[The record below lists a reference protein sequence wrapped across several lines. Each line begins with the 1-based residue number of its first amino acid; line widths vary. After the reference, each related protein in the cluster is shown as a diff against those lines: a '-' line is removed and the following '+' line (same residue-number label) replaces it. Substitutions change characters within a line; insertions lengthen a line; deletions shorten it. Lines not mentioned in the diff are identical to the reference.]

1 MSEKCQRSDVT
12 RRDFLH
18 AAGGAVVVSALPVR
32 LPAEEA
38 AGEATTKPGKLDAGV
53 LGRTK
58 YPVTKVSFGA
68 IRIKTPDGTRLL
80 KTAIDHGVNLVHTA
94 PGYTGGKSVQ
104 AIGALFKEHPEYR
117 EKVFLCLKNGGPGN
131 EESVDKALKRL
142 NTDHTDMLMPT
153 IHKPDAARLEAIV
166 KFNEVLIKKG
176 KVRFGAFTTHGEM
189 NEVIELVLKQ
199 APDAFAGTLMSM
211 APAGIRLGSSKQ
223 DETDEVRQRFLANIT
238 GLREHGVGIISMKS
252 GAKRAVGRGKKL
264 FEPHCKS
271 VLQAG
276 ADTVLTSFGNFNE
289 VEVVPQ
295 LDLSS
300 LAMTGL
306 ERRLTAALC
315 DGDCMM
321 CGACTHACPQ
331 GLPVADLV
339 RVGSYPRSTD
349 WAEHAVGEYAALG
362 VSAAQVASACSGCAG
377 ACSGACP
384 IQLASGKHVR
394 RVAAH
399 FDRVLA

>member
-1 MSEKCQRSDVT
+1 MSETCQKSDVS
-12 RRDFLH
+12 RRDFLQ

-38 AGEATTKPGKLDAGV
+38 AGGATTKPSKLDAGV

-68 IRIKTPDGTRLL
+68 IRIKPPHGTRLL
-80 KTAIDHGVNLVHTA
+80 KTAIDYGVNLVHTA
-94 PGYTGGKSVQ
+94 TGYTGGGSVE
-104 AIGALFKEHPEYR
+104 AIGALFKEHPDYR
-117 EKVFLCLKNGGPGN
+117 QKVFLCLKNGGPGD
-131 EESVDKALKRL
+131 ERSVDNGLKGM
-142 NTDHTDMLMPT
+142 NTDHVDMLMPT
-153 IHKPDAARLEAIV
+153 IHSADPARLEGIV
-166 KFNEVLIKKG
+166 KLNEMMVKNG
-176 KVRFGAFTTHGEM
+176 KARFGAFTTHSEM
-189 NEVIELVLKQ
+189 NEVIELVLKE
-199 APDAFAGTLMSM
+199 APDAFDGTLMSM

-223 DETDEVRQRFLANIT
+223 DETDEVRQRFLANIK

-252 GAKRAVGRGKKL
+252 GAKRAVGRGKRL

-306 ERRLTAALC
+306 QRRLTAALC

-339 RVGSYPRSTD
+339 RVGSYPRSPD
-349 WAEHAVGEYAALG
+349 WAEHAASEYAALG
-362 VSAAQVASACSGCAG
+362 VRAAQVASACSGCAG
-377 ACSGACP
+377 GCRGACP
-384 IQLASGKHVR
+384 LQLASGKHVR

-399 FDRVLA
+399 FDRALV

>member
-1 MSEKCQRSDVT
+1 MSEKYENSDVS
-12 RRDFLH
+12 RRDFLQ
-18 AAGGAVVVSALPVR
+18 AAGGAVVVSALPLR
-32 LPAEEA
+32 LPAEEGV
-38 AGEATTKPGKLDAGV
+38 GEATSKPSKLDAGV

-58 YPVTKVSFGA
+58 YPVTRVSFGA
-68 IRIKTPDGTRLL
+68 IRIKPPDGTRLL

-94 PGYTGGKSVQ
+94 PGYTGGKSVE

-117 EKVFLCLKNGGPGN
+117 EKVFLCLKNSSPGDEGN
-131 EESVDKALKRL
+131 VDRALKGM
-142 NTDHTDMLMPT
+142 NTDHVDMLMPT
-153 IHKPDAARLEAIV
+153 IHKADPGRLETIV
-166 KFNEVLIKKG
+166 KFNEMIVKKG
-176 KVRFGAFTTHGEM
+176 KARFGAFTTHGEM

-211 APAGIRLGSSKQ
+211 APAGIRLGSSRQ
-223 DETDEVRQRFLANIT
+223 DETDEVRQRFLANIK
-238 GLREHGVGIISMKS
+238 GLRKHGVGIISMKS
-252 GAKRAVGRGKKL
+252 GAKRAVGRGKRL

-306 ERRLTAALC
+306 QRRLNASLC

-339 RVGSYPRSTD
+339 RVGSYPGSAD
-349 WAEHAVGEYAALG
+349 WADHAVGEYADLG

-399 FDRVLA
+399 FDRALA

>member
-1 MSEKCQRSDVT
+1 
-12 RRDFLH
+12 
-18 AAGGAVVVSALPVR
+18 
-32 LPAEEA
+32 
-38 AGEATTKPGKLDAGV
+38 
-53 LGRTK
+53 
-58 YPVTKVSFGA
+58 
-68 IRIKTPDGTRLL
+68 
-80 KTAIDHGVNLVHTA
+80 
-94 PGYTGGKSVQ
+94 
-104 AIGALFKEHPEYR
+104 
-117 EKVFLCLKNGGPGN
+117 
-131 EESVDKALKRL
+131 
-142 NTDHTDMLMPT
+142 
-153 IHKPDAARLEAIV
+153 
-166 KFNEVLIKKG
+166 
-176 KVRFGAFTTHGEM
+176 
-189 NEVIELVLKQ
+189 
-199 APDAFAGTLMSM
+199 MSM

-223 DETDEVRQRFLANIT
+223 DESDEVRQRFLANIK
-238 GLREHGVGIISMKS
+238 GLRKQGVGIISMKS
-252 GAKRAVGRGKKL
+252 GAKRAVGRGKRL

-300 LAMTGL
+300 LAMTGF

-339 RVGSYPRSTD
+339 RVGSYPSSAD

-362 VSAAQVASACSGCAG
+362 MSEAQVASACSGCAG

-399 FDRVLA
+399 FDRALA

>member
-1 MSEKCQRSDVT
+1 MSEKCQKSDVS
-12 RRDFLH
+12 RRDFLQ
-18 AAGGAVVVSALPVR
+18 AAGGAVVVSALPAR

-38 AGEATTKPGKLDAGV
+38 AAGATTKPSKLAAGV

-58 YPVTKVSFGA
+58 YPVTRVSFGA
-68 IRIKTPDGTRLL
+68 IRIKPPDGTRLL
-80 KTAIDHGVNLVHTA
+80 KTAIDYGVNLVHTA
-94 PGYTGGKSVQ
+94 PGYTGGKSVE

-117 EKVFLCLKNGGPGN
+117 EKVFLCLKNSSPGDEGN
-131 EESVDKALKRL
+131 VDNALKAM
-142 NTDHTDMLMPT
+142 NTDHADMLMPT
-153 IHKPDAARLEAIV
+153 IHKADPGRLETIV
-166 KFNEVLIKKG
+166 KFNELIVKKG
-176 KVRFGAFTTHGEM
+176 KARFGAFTSHGEM
-189 NEVIELVLKQ
+189 NEVIELILKE
-199 APDAFAGTLMSM
+199 APDAFDGTLMSM

-223 DETDEVRQRFLANIT
+223 DEADEVRQRFLANIK
-238 GLREHGVGIISMKS
+238 GLRKQGVGIISMKS
-252 GAKRAVGRGKKL
+252 GAKRAVGRGKRL

-271 VLQAG
+271 VLEAG

-300 LAMTGL
+300 LAMTGF

-339 RVGSYPRSTD
+339 RVGSYPGSAD
-349 WAEHAVGEYAALG
+349 WAQHAVGEYAALG

-377 ACSGACP
+377 GCSGACP

-399 FDRVLA
+399 FDRALA

>member
-1 MSEKCQRSDVT
+1 MSETYQKSDVS
-12 RRDFLH
+12 RRDFLQ
-18 AAGGAVVVSALPVR
+18 AAGGAVVVSALPAR
-32 LPAEEA
+32 LPAEEG
-38 AGEATTKPGKLDAGV
+38 AGGATTKPSKLAAGV

-58 YPVTKVSFGA
+58 YPVTRVSFGA
-68 IRIKTPDGTRLL
+68 IRIKPPHGTRLL
-80 KTAIDHGVNLVHTA
+80 KTAIDYGVNLVHTA
-94 PGYTGGKSVQ
+94 RGYTGGKSVE

-117 EKVFLCLKNGGPGN
+117 QRVFLCLKNTQPGD
-131 EESVDKALKRL
+131 EKYVDEDLARL
-142 NTDHTDMLMPT
+142 NTDHVDMLMPT
-153 IHKPDAARLEAIV
+153 IHKADPGRLETIV
-166 KFNEVLIKKG
+166 KFNEMIVKKG
-176 KVRFGAFTTHGEM
+176 KARFGAFTTHGDM
-189 NEVIELVLKQ
+189 NGVIELILKE
-199 APDAFAGTLMSM
+199 APDAFDGTLMSM

-223 DETDEVRQRFLANIT
+223 DESDEVRQRFLANIK
-238 GLREHGVGIISMKS
+238 GLRKQGVGIISMKS
-252 GAKRAVGRGKKL
+252 GAKRAVGRGKRL

-300 LAMTGL
+300 LAMTGF

-339 RVGSYPRSTD
+339 RVGSYPSSAD

-362 VSAAQVASACSGCAG
+362 VSEAQVASACSGCAG

-399 FDRVLA
+399 FDRALA